1 MTETSPTAT
10 KLGTT
15 EASAKIGDTE
25 LRFEAGKLAGQAGG
39 AVVATLGDT
48 ILLVTTTASKSPKE
62 HLDFFPLTVDYEEKM
77 YAAGKIPGGFFKR
90 EGRASEN
97 AILTCRLVDRPM
109 RPTFDDGLRNEIQI
123 LITTLSA
130 DQVTPPDVLAINGA
144 SVATMLSGIP
154 FEGPIAGIRL
164 GMDRDGTWRPFPTF
178 PWLEEE
184 GIFDLVVAGRLNQ
197 TSGEIDILMVEA
209 EATPG
214 SVVKIEMGAVK
225 PTEEV
230 LGAAL
235 EEAKGY
241 LKAICDLQ
249 LEFAQR
255 TGTRQDGEYKLF
267 PAYDPGVF
275 SAVEEVVGPQLR
287 AVLSDASLSKTD
299 RTARTGELRE
309 QAVDRVFETQG
320 DLQVSDEELERQ
332 AKNAF
337 RSLEKK
343 LIRQR
348 VVTEGVRIDG
358 RGPRDIRELSAEVG
372 LLPRAHG
379 SGLFRRGETQVLNVL
394 TLGMTREA
402 QRIDTIDPTTEKRYI
417 HHYNFPPFSTGE
429 TGFMRGPKRR
439 EIGHGALAE
448 RALLPV
454 IPDVETFPYTL
465 RLVSEVLAS
474 NGSTSMASVCAS
486 TLSLLDAGV
495 PITAP
500 VAGIAMGLIAE
511 DGKYTTITDILGAED
526 AFGDM
531 DFKVAGTSE
540 YVTALQLDT
549 KLSGIPA
556 DILAGALTQA
566 RDARTEI
573 LAVINQSMPAPRAE
587 LNPYA
592 PRVILEYI
600 PGDKIGEVI
609 GPKGKIIR
617 EITEET
623 GAEINVDD
631 VDGRGQVLIYSSDSA
646 KAQMALDRIRAIA
659 NPVVPKAGER
669 YYGTVVKTADFG
681 AFISLTPG
689 SDGLLH
695 ISKLPKTEGRRLN
708 HADEAVQVGD
718 KFWVE
723 VVEVKDGRKFSLDLI
738 EGPSSTTGGAP
749 AAETAMA
756 EPPAA
761 PSQPMGESPTLPSAA
776 PTSPEPLGA
785 PAPGPIL
792 ERTRERTRE
801 RTGFTASGAEGGI
814 SRERTREQSTVPT
827 DGGAPAGQDDGG
839 DGEGRRRRR
848 RRRS

>member
-1 MTETSPTAT
+1 MG

-15 EASAKIGDTE
+15 EASAKIGDAE
-25 LRFEAGKLAGQAGG
+25 IRFESGKLAGQAGG
-39 AVVATLGDT
+39 SVVAHLGET
-48 ILLVTTTASKSPKE
+48 ILLVTSTASSRPKE

-90 EGRASEN
+90 EGRPSEN

-109 RPTFDDGLRNEIQI
+109 RPTFDSGLRNEIQI
-123 LITTLSA
+123 LIMTLSA
-130 DQVTPPDVLAINGA
+130 DQLHTPDVLAINGA
-144 SVATMLSGIP
+144 SMATMLSGIP
-154 FEGPIAGIRL
+154 FDGPVAGLRMA
-164 GMDRDGTWRPFPTF
+164 MDREGRWHVFPTF
-178 PWLEEE
+178 PFLADEA
-184 GIFDLVVAGRLNQ
+184 IFDLVVAGRLN
-197 TSGEIDILMVEA
+197 TDSGEIDILMVEA
-209 EATPG
+209 EATEQA
-214 SVVKIEMGAVK
+214 VDDIELGAVK

-230 LGAAL
+230 IAAAL
-235 EEAKGY
+235 EEAKSH
-241 LKAICDLQ
+241 LKALCDLQ
-249 LEFAQR
+249 LEFAER
-255 TGTRQDGEYKLF
+255 GGKRDTGEFKLF
-267 PAYDPGVF
+267 PAYNDQVF
-275 SAVEEVVGPQLR
+275 EAVERTAGGDLR
-287 AVLSDASLSKTD
+287 AVLADASLSKND
-299 RTARTGELRE
+299 RNLKISDLRE
-309 QAVDRVFETQG
+309 AAIDGVFETAG
-320 DLQVSDEELERQ
+320 EIEVNDEELERQ
-332 AKNAF
+332 ARNAF
-337 RSLEKK
+337 RALEKK

-348 VVTEGVRIDG
+348 VVNEGVRIDG

-372 LLPRAHG
+372 VLPRAHG

-402 QRIDTIDPTTEKRYI
+402 QRIDTIDPDTEKRYL

-454 IPDVETFPYTL
+454 VPDVDTFPYTL
-465 RLVSEVLAS
+465 RLVSEVLSS

-495 PITAP
+495 PIAAP

-531 DFKVAGTSE
+531 DFKVAGTDE
-540 YVTALQLDT
+540 FVTALQLDT
-549 KLSGIPA
+549 KLTGIPA
-556 DILAGALTQA
+556 EVLAGALNQA
-566 RDARTEI
+566 KEARTTI
-573 LAVINQSMPAPRAE
+573 LGVMTEAMPAPRAE
-587 LNPYA
+587 LNPNA

-617 EITEET
+617 EITEDT

-631 VDGRGQVLIYSSDSA
+631 IDGRGQVLIYSADA
-646 KAQMALDRIRAIA
+646 DKAQMALDRIRAIA

-695 ISKLPKTEGRRLN
+695 ISKLPKHEGRRLN

-723 VVEVKDGRKFSLDLI
+723 VVEVRDGRKFSLDLV
-738 EGPSSTTGGAP
+738 EGPEAAANAAEPTTPEGTG
-749 AAETAMA
+749 AETA
-756 EPPAA
+756 PKV
-761 PSQPMGESPTLPSAA
+761 
-776 PTSPEPLGA
+776 
-785 PAPGPIL
+785 
-792 ERTRERTRE
+792 ERTRQRTRERSAGGPQRERTRE
-801 RTGFTASGAEGGI
+801 RS
-814 SRERTREQSTVPT
+814 EQ
-827 DGGAPAGQDDGG
+827 A
-839 DGEGRRRRR
+839 DGEDGEDGERRRRR
-848 RRRS
+848 RGRS